1 MNKYLLETTT
11 CSHLMEN
18 PPIVTGRLDSLA
30 DSDYPFPIPIVQG
43 EILYG
48 IERLPTGRKQQ
59 DLEQRANYLF
69 SEIQCD
75 PIPKET
81 GIYYAQ
87 LKREAEKQGTSVAEN
102 DLWIAATALALDAIL
117 VTSDSDFQRVQGLF
131 GLRLEDW
138 TN

>member
-1 MNKYLLETTT
+1 MNQYLLETTT
-11 CSHLMEN
+11 CSRLMEN
-18 PPIVTGRLDSLA
+18 APIVKGRLDSLA
-30 DSDYPFPIPIVQG
+30 ESDYPFTIPIVQG
-43 EILYG
+43 EILFG
-48 IERLPTGRKQQ
+48 IERLPIGKKRQ

-117 VTSDSDFQRVQGLF
+117 VTSDSDFQRVQGLL

>member
-11 CSHLMEN
+11 CSRLMEN
-18 PPIVTGRLDSLA
+18 NPIVKRRLDSLA
-30 DSDYPFPIPIVQG
+30 ESGYPFTIPIVQG
-43 EILYG
+43 EILFG
-48 IERLPTGRKQQ
+48 IERLPIGRKRQ

-69 SEIQCD
+69 SELQCD

-87 LKREAEKQGTSVAEN
+87 LKREAEKHGTSVAEN

-117 VTSDSDFQRVQGLF
+117 VTSDSDFQRVQGLL
-131 GLRLEDW
+131 GLQLEDW
-138 TN
+138 TK